1 MTLNLL
7 YCAALEGLEA
17 KEVEVE
23 VSFTKALPS
32 FQITGLAGN
41 AIQESR
47 QRVQSSLLSNDFKF
61 PPLKI
66 SVNLSPSDLPKQG
79 SFYDL
84 PIALLIALYGYCD
97 FGELNATL
105 QTTQAASHTKPKK
118 YFAFGELGLD
128 GRIKDTPSIYPL
140 LFSLLSRQENQDSIF
155 ILPKSAK
162 EFYSKIPN
170 LKAYFADTL
179 KEAIEILKCP
189 PPIELTQSTLPFD
202 YEIFESEKYYFTSHF
217 TLDFKD
223 VLGQERAKRAAL
235 IAACGFHNI
244 LFEGSAGSGKSMI
257 SSRIP
262 YILPPLT
269 LSEILQLASNTL
281 KITAQRPFRN
291 PHNSA
296 TKAAILG
303 SAVGQNVKYGEISLA
318 HLGVLFFDE
327 LPHFPKSILESLRE
341 PLENHHFTISRLQ
354 AKITYPTNFMF
365 VGAMNPCPCGNLLST
380 TKECRCNQKEINAYK
395 NKISDPFWDRM
406 DLFVP
411 MQEGSQ
417 TTHTITSQEMQGQVL
432 RAFGFQKMRHQKC
445 FNARLEGEEL
455 ARFCALDAQSKQVLD
470 LAKERFS
477 LSTRGINKILKVAR
491 SIADLDLSKQILKEH
506 LLEALS
512 YRKI

>member
-1 MTLNLL
+1 MALNLL
-7 YCAALEGLEA
+7 YCAAQEGLEA

-84 PIALLIALYGYCD
+84 PIALLIALYGHCD
-97 FGELNATL
+97 FTFDDK
-105 QTTQAASHTKPKK
+105 KPQK

-128 GRIKDTPSIYPL
+128 GRVKDTPSIYPL
-140 LFSLLSRQENQDSIF
+140 LFSLLSQQENQDSIF

-162 EFYSKIPN
+162 DFYSTLPN
-170 LKAYFADTL
+170 LRAYFVETL

-189 PPIELTQSTLPFD
+189 PPLESTTTNLPFD
-202 YEIFESEKYYFTSHF
+202 YETIGDEKYYLNTHF
-217 TLDFKD
+217 PLDFKD
-223 VLGQERAKRAAL
+223 IIGQERAKRAAL

-257 SSRIP
+257 ASRIP

-269 LSEILQLASNTL
+269 LSEILQLASTTL
-281 KITAQRPFRN
+281 KISAQRPFRN

-327 LPHFPKSILESLRE
+327 LPHFPKNLLESLRE

-354 AKITYPTNFMF
+354 AKITCPTDFMF
-365 VGAMNPCPCGNLLST
+365 VGAMNPCPCGNLLSVS
-380 TKECRCNQKEINAYK
+380 KECRCNQKEINAYK
-395 NKISDPFWDRM
+395 NKISDPFWDRL
-406 DLFVP
+406 DLFVS
-411 MQEGSQ
+411 MQEGMQ
-417 TTHTITSQEMQGQVL
+417 TRHTITSKEMHTQIL
-432 RAFGFQKMRHQKC
+432 NAFRFQKTRNQKC
-445 FNARLEGEEL
+445 FNARLEGENL
-455 ARFCALDAQSKQVLD
+455 KSFCILGDQEKEILE

-477 LSTRGINKILKVAR
+477 LSSRGVNKILRTAR
-491 SIADLDLSKQILKEH
+491 SIADLALSEKISKEH

-512 YRKI
+512 YRKVS